1 VPKSDEVFKTTNVS
15 LFKNIFKTGPTMSN
29 ALEVNEDNFDAEVL
43 QASEPVL
50 VDFWAPWCGPCRL
63 IAPMID
69 EIAEENAGS
78 VKVVKINIDDSPG
91 LATKH
96 NVSSIPTLIVFNN
109 GAAVNQWVGA
119 QPKQVLQE
127 ELDAQKG

>member
-1 VPKSDEVFKTTNVS
+1 
-15 LFKNIFKTGPTMSN
+15 MSN

-50 VDFWAPWCGPCRL
+50 ADFWAPWCGPCRL

-69 EIAEENAGS
+69 EIAAENAGS
-78 VKVVKINIDDSPG
+78 VKVVKINIDESPS
-91 LATKH
+91 LASQH

>member
-1 VPKSDEVFKTTNVS
+1 
-15 LFKNIFKTGPTMSN
+15 MS
-29 ALEVNEDNFDAEVL
+29 ALLEVNDDNFETEVL

-78 VKVVKINIDDSPG
+78 VKVVKINIDDSPS
-91 LATKH
+91 LATKY
-96 NVSSIPTLIVFNN
+96 NVASIPTLIVFNN

>member
-1 VPKSDEVFKTTNVS
+1 
-15 LFKNIFKTGPTMSN
+15 MSN

-50 VDFWAPWCGPCRL
+50 ADFWAPWCGPCRM

-78 VKVVKINIDDSPG
+78 VKVVKINIDDSPS
-91 LATKH
+91 LATKY

-119 QPKQVLQE
+119 QPKQELQE
-127 ELDAQKG
+127 ELDALKG

>member
-1 VPKSDEVFKTTNVS
+1 
-15 LFKNIFKTGPTMSN
+15 MSN

-69 EIAEENAGS
+69 EIAAENAGS
-78 VKVVKINIDDSPG
+78 VKVVKINIDESPS
-91 LATKH
+91 LATQH

>member
-1 VPKSDEVFKTTNVS
+1 
-15 LFKNIFKTGPTMSN
+15 MS
-29 ALEVNEDNFDAEVL
+29 ALLEVNDDNFETEVL

-78 VKVVKINIDDSPG
+78 VKVVKINIDESPS

-127 ELDAQKG
+127 ELDALKS

>member
-1 VPKSDEVFKTTNVS
+1 
-15 LFKNIFKTGPTMSN
+15 MSN

-50 VDFWAPWCGPCRL
+50 VDFWAPWCGPCRQ

-78 VKVVKINIDDSPG
+78 VKVVKINIDESPN

>member
-1 VPKSDEVFKTTNVS
+1 
-15 LFKNIFKTGPTMSN
+15 MSN
-29 ALEVNEDNFDAEVL
+29 ALEVNEDNFDVEVL

-78 VKVVKINIDDSPG
+78 VKVVKINIDDSPS

-127 ELDAQKG
+127 ELDALKS

>member
-1 VPKSDEVFKTTNVS
+1 
-15 LFKNIFKTGPTMSN
+15 MS
-29 ALEVNEDNFDAEVL
+29 ALLEVNDHNFETEVL

-78 VKVVKINIDDSPG
+78 VKVVKINIDDSPS

>member
-1 VPKSDEVFKTTNVS
+1 
-15 LFKNIFKTGPTMSN
+15 MSN

-50 VDFWAPWCGPCRL
+50 ADFWAPWCGPCRL

-69 EIAEENAGS
+69 EIAAENAGS
-78 VKVVKINIDDSPG
+78 VKVVKINIDESPS
-91 LATKH
+91 LATQH

-119 QPKQVLQE
+119 QPKQVLQA

>member
-1 VPKSDEVFKTTNVS
+1 
-15 LFKNIFKTGPTMSN
+15 MSN

-50 VDFWAPWCGPCRL
+50 ADFWAPWCGPCRL

-78 VKVVKINIDDSPG
+78 VKVVKINIDESPS

-119 QPKQVLQE
+119 QSKQVLQE

>member
-1 VPKSDEVFKTTNVS
+1 
-15 LFKNIFKTGPTMSN
+15 MSN
-29 ALEVNEDNFDAEVL
+29 ALEVNEDNFEAEVL
-43 QASEPVL
+43 QASDPVL
-50 VDFWAPWCGPCRL
+50 VDFWAPWCGPCRQ

-78 VKVVKINIDDSPG
+78 VKVVKINIDDSPS

>member
-1 VPKSDEVFKTTNVS
+1 
-15 LFKNIFKTGPTMSN
+15 MSN

-50 VDFWAPWCGPCRL
+50 ADFWAPWCGPCRL

-78 VKVVKINIDDSPG
+78 VKVVKINIDDSPS
-91 LATKH
+91 LATKY

-119 QPKQVLQE
+119 QPKQELQE
-127 ELDAQKG
+127 ELDALKG

>member
-1 VPKSDEVFKTTNVS
+1 
-15 LFKNIFKTGPTMSN
+15 MSN

-50 VDFWAPWCGPCRL
+50 ADFWAPWCGPCRL

-78 VKVVKINIDDSPG
+78 VKVVKINIDESPS
-91 LATKH
+91 LATQH

>member
-1 VPKSDEVFKTTNVS
+1 
-15 LFKNIFKTGPTMSN
+15 MSN

-50 VDFWAPWCGPCRL
+50 VDFWAPWCGPCRQ

-78 VKVVKINIDDSPG
+78 VKVVKINIDDSPS

-109 GAAVNQWVGA
+109 GAAVNQWVGPP
-119 QPKQVLQE
+119 PKQVLQE

>member
-1 VPKSDEVFKTTNVS
+1 
-15 LFKNIFKTGPTMSN
+15 MSN

-50 VDFWAPWCGPCRL
+50 ADFWAPWCGPCRL

>member
-1 VPKSDEVFKTTNVS
+1 
-15 LFKNIFKTGPTMSN
+15 MSN

-50 VDFWAPWCGPCRL
+50 ADFWAPWCGPCRM

-78 VKVVKINIDDSPG
+78 VKVVKINIDDSPS
-91 LATKH
+91 LATKY

-109 GAAVNQWVGA
+109 GAAANQWVGA
-119 QPKQVLQE
+119 QQKQVLQE
-127 ELDAQKG
+127 ELDALKG

>member
-1 VPKSDEVFKTTNVS
+1 
-15 LFKNIFKTGPTMSN
+15 MSN

-50 VDFWAPWCGPCRL
+50 ADFWAPWCGPCRL

-78 VKVVKINIDDSPG
+78 VKVVKINIDESPS
-91 LATKH
+91 LASQH

>member
-1 VPKSDEVFKTTNVS
+1 
-15 LFKNIFKTGPTMSN
+15 MSN

-78 VKVVKINIDDSPG
+78 VKVVKINIDDSPS

-119 QPKQVLQE
+119 QPKQELQE
-127 ELDAQKG
+127 ELDALKG

>member
-1 VPKSDEVFKTTNVS
+1 
-15 LFKNIFKTGPTMSN
+15 MSN

-50 VDFWAPWCGPCRL
+50 VDFWAPWCGPCRQ

>member
-1 VPKSDEVFKTTNVS
+1 
-15 LFKNIFKTGPTMSN
+15 MSN

-50 VDFWAPWCGPCRL
+50 VDFWAPWCGPCRQ

-78 VKVVKINIDDSPG
+78 VKVVKINIDDSPS

-109 GAAVNQWVGA
+109 GDAVNQWVGA

>member
-1 VPKSDEVFKTTNVS
+1 
-15 LFKNIFKTGPTMSN
+15 MSN
-29 ALEVNEDNFDAEVL
+29 ALEVNEDNFAAEVL

-50 VDFWAPWCGPCRL
+50 VDFWAPWCGPCRQ

>member
-1 VPKSDEVFKTTNVS
+1 
-15 LFKNIFKTGPTMSN
+15 MSN

-50 VDFWAPWCGPCRL
+50 ADFWAPWCGPCRL

-78 VKVVKINIDDSPG
+78 VKVVKINIDDSPS

-96 NVSSIPTLIVFNN
+96 NVSSIPTLIVFNY
-109 GAAVNQWVGA
+109 GVAVNQWVGA
-119 QPKQVLQE
+119 QPKQELQE
-127 ELDAQKG
+127 ELDALKG

>member
-1 VPKSDEVFKTTNVS
+1 
-15 LFKNIFKTGPTMSN
+15 MSN

-50 VDFWAPWCGPCRL
+50 ADFWAPWCGPCRL

-78 VKVVKINIDDSPG
+78 VKVVKINIDDSPS

-119 QPKQVLQE
+119 QPKQELQE
-127 ELDAQKG
+127 ELDALKG

>member
-1 VPKSDEVFKTTNVS
+1 
-15 LFKNIFKTGPTMSN
+15 MSN

-50 VDFWAPWCGPCRL
+50 ADFWAPWCGPCRL

-78 VKVVKINIDDSPG
+78 VKVVKINIDDSPS
-91 LATKH
+91 LATKY
-96 NVSSIPTLIVFNN
+96 NVASIPTLIVFNN